1 MGEYKTSDEPS
12 IKVFPIFFFQAGRS
26 LIRSNGLIEHCWMQ
40 WLCWA
45 ASGSREAT
53 KTPTDM
59 LLSKI
64 ITLMSGFSLSD
75 YFQFS
80 SSTMSIVNASIDA
93 DCSISLPKCQFFND
107 FIDTYE

>member
-1 MGEYKTSDEPS
+1 
-12 IKVFPIFFFQAGRS
+12 
-26 LIRSNGLIEHCWMQ
+26 
-40 WLCWA
+40 
-45 ASGSREAT
+45 
-53 KTPTDM
+53 M